1 MALIIKGAAGDVIPL
16 NPPTYAGGSVTL
28 HYPPGTAV
36 GDYAV
41 ICVQCGTPTGP
52 PAGFTLLH
60 HGTGGGVWEDW
71 TYGAVLT
78 SGDLAFGT
86 VDVATAS
93 GSLICPV
100 VILVVI
106 GGPAIPI
113 DPALPATTGVVGDTG
128 SFTNPPP
135 YYFPGPSGSGPFPA
149 GTAALFFAYTQGAV
163 SPIIPSV
170 DAGSL
175 LVGVYDPSGNPADG
189 TDASAGSAY
198 GLILG
203 ASGNPVP
210 LMTGSPTTN
219 VTTRVTV
226 FVLDAGPS
234 LVCGPLA
241 DGRTGEVYSQTLA
254 ITGGTLP
261 YTFSIPAGSL
271 PPGLALNSLTGE
283 ISGTPTTTGRYDFTV
298 SVSDANSYTA
308 SCDIGIHGGLLV
320 VPGGWLVVDE
330 PTLGLTDQTGRLFY
344 GQGFQHSFNLQA
356 KQRGNATYTLRM
368 AAGDT
373 YTPVLGEPIWLF
385 DRNKSGYTRMFAGLV
400 QDFTWKQIGTGGWH
414 FNEVTAVSLE
424 SIFDTVYAQPRQYVN
439 KSCGFI
445 VTDLFNAFEPDSQ
458 VVLGTI
464 QDGVTVPLFNANLG
478 DKLSDLFS
486 QLATTSLFTWNVN
499 PATQQL
505 FFGLPSAVAAPF
517 TLTPERAQWDSLS
530 VKLNAADYRNRQ
542 AVKLSYDAFEHSK
555 EFFVG
560 AGQQSF
566 TLQRAVQQVTNAY
579 ATLSTP
585 NTATGT
591 FSGQPSPGDTITI
604 GPAAGTWQATHIYA
618 LGGTITV
625 DGFVQ
630 KVTVAG
636 TSGGSLPT
644 FSHVTGQVSSNDG
657 TVIWTCQGPQ
667 GLATGTQTYVYVAP
681 FASPPINLDNTQF
694 GQIAIGINL
703 AATVQN
709 TADAINKYTEGAADR
724 GPGLNFSLPT
734 WESSQVNAIT
744 VTGTA
749 FVAQQKSAGTGW
761 VAQLSAT
768 GTAFSWSSPF
778 TAGGTSPQGSL
789 GPGEGATISL
799 QVYVAGTSTA
809 APALSYTP
817 GSNVVNLATP
827 LNVGSN
833 LNVEYTRVDGNVI
846 EVEDTALVTALAAI
860 THGTGKYQQMTDASN
875 TGLIATSA
883 AAGLQ
888 FAQQALAAYKTPPR
902 EFSVELLKPGLLP
915 GQEFTFALGGALGA
929 VFDGTYFI
937 EEVSAEL
944 IPVYPW
950 LDSPGA
956 PGAGHYRYTLHLIDI
971 AEIGSYMDFWEG
983 LGGGGGGGGQGAAL
997 VATSGGA
1004 APSPGPTPGSSSY
1017 PAGVSV
1023 KTASYTALDT
1033 DSGLLIVVGDISP
1046 HTAVTITLP
1055 APPVSNVW
1063 QIEIQNASSYP
1074 VTVARNGLLIDGLAA
1089 NVILPA
1095 GAGIEIRTDGGN
1107 YFTQRGDDAVT
1118 VELAGSIVATEP
1130 AISFAAG
1137 NAAISITAADNPTHN
1152 RVDVTIF
1159 GVVAVS
1165 SAGTLGVVIDGAGSA
1180 PATGSKGY
1188 LRVPYPCTITGWT
1201 IIADVSGSCA
1211 FTVKAGTWAVPPST
1225 SSIVAS
1231 AKPTLTTAQAATSTT
1246 LTGWTTALNPG
1257 DVLEFNLDSVTTC
1270 MRIILQLQVTKT

>member
-1 MALIIKGAAGDVIPL
+1 MIILRGSTGVLNAQGA
-16 NPPTYAGGSVTL
+16 VTSFKL
-28 HYPPGTAV
+28 VLPPGTVA
-36 GDYAV
+36 GDYAIVCGQGQHITPDGSGWTLLGQNTFQGVCGYDVYAKVLSSGDISHGTADFTSSGGLVGETILLVTLGGQPV
-41 ICVQCGTPTGP
+41 IIDPLNFGPTGEVT
-52 PAGFTLLH
+52 GY
-60 HGTGGGVWEDW
+60 GTF
-71 TYGAVLT
+71 A
-78 SGDLAFGT
+78 A
-86 VDVATAS
+86 
-93 GSLICPV
+93 
-100 VILVVI
+100 
-106 GGPAIPI
+106 
-113 DPALPATTGVVGDTG
+113 
-128 SFTNPPP
+128 PPP
-135 YYFPGPSGSGPFPA
+135 YLFPPLVSGPYPA
-149 GTAALFFAYTQGAV
+149 GSLALFFAYVETDGQALPSVTLGAQIGLTADSRTPLPESAVVYALTLGSPSSPRPYLYIPTPAAGITVAV
-163 SPIIPSV
+163 SVIVLDLGPHLDCAPMPDGILGEAYSAGLAVSGGTGPYTWAIV
-170 DAGSL
+170 AGSL
-175 LVGVYDPSGNPADG
+175 PFGLSLDTSTGIVSGIPTLVGVYD
-189 TDASAGSAY
+189 
-198 GLILG
+198 
-203 ASGNPVP
+203 
-210 LMTGSPTTN
+210 
-219 VTTRVTV
+219 
-226 FVLDAGPS
+226 
-234 LVCGPLA
+234 
-241 DGRTGEVYSQTLA
+241 
-254 ITGGTLP
+254 
-261 YTFSIPAGSL
+261 
-271 PPGLALNSLTGE
+271 
-283 ISGTPTTTGRYDFTV
+283 FTV
-298 SVSDANSYTA
+298 QVTDANSYTVT
-308 SCDIGIHGGLLV
+308 CDIGVHSPTGGLNIGLA
-320 VPGGWLVVDE
+320 GWLVVDE
-330 PTLGLTDQTGRLFY
+330 PTLGITDQTSRLFY

-356 KQRGNATYTLRM
+356 KQRGSATYTLRM
-368 AAGDT
+368 AAGDS

-414 FNEVTAVSLE
+414 FVEVTAVSFE

-439 KSCGFI
+439 QTCGFI
-445 VTDLFNAFEPDSQ
+445 VRDLFNAFESGSQ
-458 VVLGTI
+458 VTPGDI

-505 FFGLPSAVAAPF
+505 FFGLPSSVAAPF

-542 AVKLSYDAFEHSK
+542 GVKLSYDAFEHSK

-560 AGQQSF
+560 AGQTSF

-579 ATLSTP
+579 ATLSTC
-585 NTATGT
+585 NVATGT
-591 FSGQPSPGDTITI
+591 FSGQPSPGDTITV
-604 GPAAGTWQATHIYA
+604 GPAAGTWLPSHIYA

-625 DGFVQ
+625 GGFVQ
-630 KVTVAG
+630 KVTNVSSDDK
-636 TSGGSLPT
+636 SGGSLPA
-644 FSHVTGQVSSNDG
+644 FSHVTGQTTVDNH
-657 TVIWTCQGPQ
+657 VIWTCQGPQ

-681 FASPPINLDNTQF
+681 FASPPISLDNTQF
-694 GQIAIGINL
+694 GEIAIGINL

-709 TADAINKYTEGAADR
+709 TADAINKYTGGATGR
-724 GPGLNFSLPT
+724 GPGFNFSLPT
-734 WESSQVNAIT
+734 WENGQINAIT
-744 VTGTA
+744 VTGTT

-915 GQEFTFALGGALGA
+915 GQEFTFALGGALGT
-929 VFDGTYFI
+929 VFNGTYFI

-944 IPVYPW
+944 VPVYPW

-956 PGAGHYRYTLHLIDI
+956 VDAGHYRYTLHLIDI

-983 LGGGGGGGGQGAAL
+983 LGGGGGGGGQGSAL

-1004 APSPGPTPGSSSY
+1004 TPAPSVNASY
-1017 PAGVSV
+1017 PLGVVV

-1033 DSGLLIVVGDISP
+1033 DSGMLIVVEDISP

-1074 VTVARNGLLIDGLAA
+1074 VTVARNGLLIDGIALNPVLAA
-1089 NVILPA
+1089 DE
-1095 GAGIEIRTDGGN
+1095 GIEIRTDGAN
-1107 YFTQRGDDAVT
+1107 YFTQRGSPPPSVT
-1118 VELAGSIVATEP
+1118 VELGGSSVIGTEP
-1130 AISFAAG
+1130 VLNFYAG
-1137 NAAISITAADNPTHN
+1137 NSGMVIGAADNPTHN
-1152 RVDVTIF
+1152 RIDVTIT
-1159 GVVAVS
+1159 GVVAS
-1165 SAGTLGVVIDGAGSA
+1165 TINGTLGVVIDGGGSV
-1180 PATGSKGY
+1180 PATGSKGFIQS
-1188 LRVPYPCTITGWT
+1188 PYPGTITGWT
-1201 IIADVSGSCA
+1201 ILADQSGSCQI
-1211 FTVKAGTWAVPPST
+1211 TVKKST
-1225 SSIVAS
+1225 YFSFPTNSSIVAS
-1231 AKPTLTTAQAATSTT
+1231 APPVLSSAQKGSGGGGS
-1246 LTGWTTALNPG
+1246 LTGWTTAIAAL
-1257 DVLEFNLDSVTTC
+1257 DILEFNLDSVTSCT
-1270 MRIILQLQVTKT
+1270 RIILQLQVTKT